1 MSLAANWRD
10 GWLLLPETKNGRPH
24 QLPITRTAAPLVARC
39 LELAHPRSPYL
50 LSNPRDL
57 RRTMKTHLI
66 DAGIDER
73 WLDIWHNHG
82 QTASV
87 ARKHYIRAEYADLK
101 RDVAEAI
108 DAWLGPLALGGQR

>member
-1 MSLAANWRD
+1 MTIAAISRAAKRLNNK
-10 GWLLLPETKNGRPH
+10 LEFPEW
-24 QLPITRTAAPLVARC
+24 
-39 LELAHPRSPYL
+39 
-50 LSNPRDL
+50 NPRDL

-66 DAGIDER
+66 EAGIDER
-73 WLDIWHNHG
+73 WLDVWHNHG

-108 DAWLGPLALGGQR
+108 DSWLGPLFLDA